1 MTTRRGEALTALR
14 PAADLHGDVVT
25 AYVDVGRASETG
37 AQEVGTRISNIA
49 RDLGSAGL
57 DEATA
62 SAVTERLARPT
73 GHGGDASRV
82 VVARD
87 GEVVTDLVV
96 GDGVA
101 DHHRVGPVAHLLRLG
116 RALADTVSY
125 VLVRVDHSGADI
137 TVSDTLG
144 LDEREVVS
152 EGDHDVLHKVPG
164 GGWAHRRLQ
173 SRAEDSWDRN
183 ADTVARDLDALVR
196 EVDPD
201 LVLLTGD
208 ARGISRIRESVA
220 GHVTE
225 RLEVLEH
232 GSRADGASDER
243 LDEEVAAAVQRCRN
257 RRIDAVLDRLGP
269 AGAAKAVGVA
279 ETLEALR
286 RGEVETLVLL
296 EGALEDREAYA
307 GPDPLLLATDP
318 GELNALGVDEPA
330 ADRLDELLFRAALG
344 QDAGLLPLHA
354 PVGALPD
361 GVGAVLRFSTRP
373 DPNNPDTATDDPNE
387 VQ

>member
-25 AYVDVGRASETG
+25 AYVHVGRASETG
-37 AQEVGTRISNIA
+37 AQAVETRINNLA
-49 RDLGSAGL
+49 RDLGSAGI
-57 DEATA
+57 DETTTR
-62 SAVTERLARPT
+62 AVTERIARPT

-87 GEVVTDLVV
+87 GTVVTDLVV
-96 GDGVA
+96 GDGVT
-101 DHHRVGPVAHLLRLG
+101 DHHHAGPVAHLLRLG
-116 RALADTVSY
+116 RALADAVSY
-125 VLVRVDHSGADI
+125 VLVRVDHVGADI

-144 LDEREVVS
+144 LDEREIVS

-164 GGWAHRRLQ
+164 GGWSHRRFQ

-183 ADTVARDLDALVR
+183 ADTVAKDLDALVR

-232 GSRADGASDER
+232 GSRADGASDDR
-243 LDEEVAAAVQRCRN
+243 LDEEVAAAVRRCRAA
-257 RRIDAVLDRLGP
+257 RIDEVLDRLGP
-269 AGAAKAVGVA
+269 ADAPKAAGVA

-296 EGALEDREAYA
+296 EGALEDRQAYA
-307 GPDPLLLATDP
+307 GPDPLLLATDA
-318 GELNALGVDEPA
+318 GELAALGVDDPA
-330 ADRLDELLFRAALG
+330 ADRLEELMFRAALA

-373 DPNNPDTATDDPNE
+373 DQNDTQTTTPNE

>member
-1 MTTRRGEALTALR
+1 MTKTRGEALTALR
-14 PAADLHGDVVT
+14 PAAELYSDVVT

-37 AQEVGTRISNIA
+37 AQAVDTRINNLA
-49 RDLGSAGL
+49 RDVESVGI

-62 SAVTERLARPT
+62 RAVTERLARPT

-82 VVARD
+82 VVAHR
-87 GEVVTDLVV
+87 GEVVTDLVL
-96 GDGVA
+96 GDGVT
-101 DHHRVGPVAHLLRLG
+101 DHHHAGPVAHLLRLG
-116 RALADTVSY
+116 RALADAVSY
-125 VLVRVDHSGADI
+125 VLVRVDHTGADI

-144 LDEREVVS
+144 LDAREIVS

-164 GGWAHRRLQ
+164 GGWSHRRFQ

-183 ADTVARDLDALVR
+183 ADVVAKDLDRLVR

-201 LVLLTGD
+201 IVLLTGD
-208 ARGISRIRESVA
+208 PHGISRIRESVA
-220 GHVTE
+220 GHVTD

-232 GSRADGASDER
+232 GSRADGASDDR
-243 LDEEVAAAVQRCRN
+243 LDDEVAAAVQRCRN
-257 RRIDAVLDRLGP
+257 ARIDEVLDRLGP
-269 AGAAKAVGVA
+269 ADAPKAVGVA

-286 RGEVETLVLL
+286 RGEVETLILL

-318 GELNALGVDEPA
+318 GELTALGVEDPSP
-330 ADRLDELLFRAALG
+330 DRLEELLFRAALG
-344 QDAGLLPLHA
+344 QDASLLPLHA
-354 PVGALPD
+354 PVGLLPD

-373 DPNNPDTATDDPNE
+373 DRTSVTTDAE
-387 VQ
+387 EQ

>member
-37 AQEVGTRISNIA
+37 AQEVGTRINNIA
-49 RDLGSAGL
+49 RDLGSAGV
-57 DEATA
+57 DAATTE
-62 SAVTERLARPT
+62 AVTERLARPT

-87 GEVVTDLVV
+87 GRIVTDLVV

-101 DHHRVGPVAHLLRLG
+101 DHHHVGPVSHLLRLG
-116 RALADTVSY
+116 RALADAVSY

-137 TVSDTLG
+137 TVGDTLG
-144 LDEREVVS
+144 LDEREIIS

-164 GGWAHRRLQ
+164 GGWSHRRLQ
-173 SRAEDSWDRN
+173 ARAEDSWDRN
-183 ADTVARDLDALVR
+183 ADTVAHDLDALVR

-201 LVLLTGD
+201 LVLLAGD
-208 ARGISRIRESVA
+208 ARSISRIRESVA
-220 GHVTE
+220 GHVSE
-225 RLEVLEH
+225 RLEVLDH

-243 LDEEVAAAVQRCRN
+243 LDQEVAAAVQRCRSA
-257 RRIDAVLDRLGP
+257 RIDAVLDRLGP
-269 AGAAKAVGVA
+269 ADAPRAVGVA

-286 RGEVETLVLL
+286 RGQVETLVLL
-296 EGALEDREAYA
+296 EGALDGREAYA

-318 GELNALGVDEPA
+318 GELTALGVEDPA
-330 ADRLDELLFRAALG
+330 SDRLDELLFRAALG

-373 DPNNPDTATDDPNE
+373 DPTAGTTTDTDTE
-387 VQ
+387 EQ

>member
-14 PAADLHGDVVT
+14 PAADLFGDVVT

-37 AQEVGTRISNIA
+37 AQAVETRINNLA
-49 RDLGSAGL
+49 RDLGSAGI
-57 DEATA
+57 DETTV
-62 SAVTERLARPT
+62 SALTERLGRPT

-82 VVARD
+82 AVARD
-87 GEVVTDLVV
+87 GKVVLDLVV
-96 GDGVA
+96 GDGVT
-101 DHHRVGPVAHLLRLG
+101 DHHHAGPVAHLLRLG
-116 RALADTVSY
+116 RALADAVSY
-125 VLVRVDHSGADI
+125 VLVRVDHVGADI

-144 LDEREVVS
+144 LDEREIVS

-164 GGWAHRRLQ
+164 GGWSHRRFQ

-183 ADTVARDLDALVR
+183 ADTVAKDLDGLVR

-201 LVLLTGD
+201 VVLLTGD
-208 ARGISRIRESVA
+208 PRGIARIRESVA
-220 GHVTE
+220 GHVTD

-232 GSRADGASDER
+232 GSRAEGASDDR
-243 LDEEVAAAVQRCRN
+243 LDEEVAAAVQRCRTA
-257 RRIDAVLDRLGP
+257 RIDEVLDRLGP
-269 AGAAKAVGVA
+269 ADAPTAVGVA

-296 EGALEDREAYA
+296 QGALEDRQAYA

-318 GELNALGVDEPA
+318 GDLTALGVDDPA
-330 ADRLDELLFRAALG
+330 PDRLEELMFRAALA

-373 DPNNPDTATDDPNE
+373 DPNDTQTTTPNE

>member
-1 MTTRRGEALTALR
+1 MTTRRGEALTTLR
-14 PAADLHGDVVT
+14 PAAGLHDDVVT

-37 AQEVGTRISNIA
+37 AQEVETRINNLT
-49 RDLGSAGL
+49 RDLASAGV

-62 SAVTERLARPT
+62 RAVTERLSRPT

-87 GEVVTDLVV
+87 GDVVTDLVV
-96 GDGVA
+96 GDGVT
-101 DHHRVGPVAHLLRLG
+101 DHHHVGPVAHLLRLG
-116 RALADTVSY
+116 RALADAVSY

-144 LDEREVVS
+144 LDERELVS
-152 EGDHDVLHKVPG
+152 EGDHDVIHKVPG
-164 GGWAHRRLQ
+164 GGWSHRRFQ

-183 ADTVARDLDALVR
+183 ADTVAKDLDALVR

-208 ARGISRIRESVA
+208 AHGISRIRESVA
-220 GHVTE
+220 AHVTE

-243 LDEEVAAAVQRCRN
+243 LDEEVAAAVQRCRSA
-257 RRIDAVLDRLGP
+257 RINEVLDRLGP
-269 AGAAKAVGVA
+269 AGAPKAVGVA
-279 ETLEALR
+279 DTLEALR

-318 GELNALGVDEPA
+318 GELKALGVDDPT

-344 QDAGLLPLHA
+344 QDADLLPLHA

-373 DPNNPDTATDDPNE
+373 DPTSPETATDDPNE

>member
-1 MTTRRGEALTALR
+1 MTLRRGEALSALR
-14 PAADLHGDVVT
+14 PAAELYGDVVT
-25 AYVDVGRASETG
+25 AYVDVSRTSETG
-37 AQEVGTRISNIA
+37 AQEVETRINNLTRELDA
-49 RDLGSAGL
+49 AGI
-57 DEATA
+57 DESTA
-62 SAVTERLARPT
+62 SAVTERVARPT

-82 VVARD
+82 VVARQ
-87 GEVVTDLVV
+87 GEVATDLVV

-101 DHHRVGPVAHLLRLG
+101 DHHHVGPVAHLLQLA
-116 RALADTVSY
+116 RALSDAVGY

-144 LDEREVVS
+144 LDERELVS

-164 GGWAHRRLQ
+164 GGWSHRRFQ

-183 ADTVARDLDALVR
+183 ADTVAKDLERLVR
-196 EVDPD
+196 EADPD
-201 LVLLTGD
+201 LVLLAGD
-208 ARGISRIRESVA
+208 PRGISRIRESVSGQLA
-220 GHVTE
+220 E

-243 LDEEVAAAVQRCRN
+243 LDEEVVAAVQRCRT

-269 AGAAKAVGVA
+269 ADAPKAVGVG

-286 RGEVETLVLL
+286 RGQVETLILL
-296 EGALEDREAYA
+296 RGALDDREAYA
-307 GPDPLLLATDP
+307 GPEPLLLATDP
-318 GELNALGVDEPA
+318 GELRALGIEEPQR
-330 ADRLDELLFRAALG
+330 DSLEELLLRAALG
-344 QDAGLLPLHA
+344 QDADLLPLHA

-373 DPNNPDTATDDPNE
+373 DAQDDTDGGE
-387 VQ
+387 I

>member
-1 MTTRRGEALTALR
+1 
-14 PAADLHGDVVT
+14 
-25 AYVDVGRASETG
+25 
-37 AQEVGTRISNIA
+37 
-49 RDLGSAGL
+49 
-57 DEATA
+57 
-62 SAVTERLARPT
+62 
-73 GHGGDASRV
+73 
-82 VVARD
+82 
-87 GEVVTDLVV
+87 
-96 GDGVA
+96 
-101 DHHRVGPVAHLLRLG
+101 
-116 RALADTVSY
+116 VSY

-144 LDEREVVS
+144 LDQREIVS
-152 EGDHDVLHKVPG
+152 EGDHDVIHKVPG
-164 GGWAHRRLQ
+164 GGWSHRRFQ

-183 ADTVARDLDALVR
+183 ADTVAKDLDALVR

-208 ARGISRIRESVA
+208 AHGISRIRESVA

-232 GSRADGASDER
+232 GSRADGASDDR
-243 LDEEVAAAVQRCRN
+243 LDEEVAAAVQRCRSG
-257 RRIDAVLDRLGP
+257 RINEVLDRLGP
-269 AGAAKAVGVA
+269 ADAPKAVGVA
-279 ETLEALR
+279 DTLEALR

-296 EGALEDREAYA
+296 EGALEDRQGYA

-318 GELNALGVDEPA
+318 GDLKALGVDDPA
-330 ADRLDELLFRAALG
+330 ADRLEELMFRAALG

-373 DPNNPDTATDDPNE
+373 DPNDTQTPNE